1 MSLEQTRPWEAAR
14 NETVWGKKW
23 SPALA
28 QIDDLTLT
36 APVFGVIEERFRQ
49 IAARCLDMTSEAGS
63 QSIAISS
70 TTAGE
75 GKTTVSI
82 GIASA
87 AARNLGSDVLIVET
101 DLRRPQLA
109 DDFRIET
116 NLGLADYLSGEVEL
130 EPVIQPTR
138 MENVWLLPAGRPSAN
153 PGPLLRSKTFQE
165 LLKNLH
171 EAYATII
178 IDAPP
183 LLTSPHAAV
192 IARQAEAVLLVAR
205 AGRTHIQDA
214 AQALK
219 AIGDVPVRGV
229 VLNGTREWLPGW
241 VSRFLGVSRFA
252 IE

>member
-1 MSLEQTRPWEAAR
+1 MTLDQTRQWDTAHRDTE
-14 NETVWGKKW
+14 WGAKW

-36 APVFGVIEERFRQ
+36 APEFGVIEERFRQ
-49 IAARCLDMTSEAGS
+49 IAARCLDMTSQAGS

-70 TTAGE
+70 ATAGE

-82 GIASA
+82 GIAAA

-109 DDFRIET
+109 DDFRLDAT
-116 NLGLADYLSGEVEL
+116 LGLAEYLSGEVEL
-130 EPVIQPTR
+130 EPLIQPTR
-138 MENVWLLPAGRPSAN
+138 MENVWLLPAGRPSPN
-153 PGPLLRSKTFQE
+153 PGPLLRSKTFHE

-171 EAYATII
+171 AQYATII

-205 AGRTHIQDA
+205 AGQTHIQDA

-252 IE
+252 TE

>member
-1 MSLEQTRPWEAAR
+1 MSLDQTQPWEIAR
-14 NETVWGKKW
+14 RDAVWGKNW
-23 SPALA
+23 SPAVA

-49 IAARCLDMTSEAGS
+49 IAARCLDMTSDAGS
-63 QSIAISS
+63 QSIAITSA
-70 TTAGE
+70 TAGE
-75 GKTTVSI
+75 GKTSVSI

-87 AARNLGSDVLIVET
+87 AARNLGRNVLIVET

-109 DDFRIET
+109 DDFRIDSGI
-116 NLGLADYLSGEVEL
+116 GLAEYLSGDVEL

-153 PGPLLRSKTFQE
+153 PGPLLRSKTFHE
-165 LLKNLH
+165 LLRNLH

-219 AIGDVPVRGV
+219 AIGDVPMRGV

-241 VSRFLGVSRFA
+241 VSRFMGVSRFA